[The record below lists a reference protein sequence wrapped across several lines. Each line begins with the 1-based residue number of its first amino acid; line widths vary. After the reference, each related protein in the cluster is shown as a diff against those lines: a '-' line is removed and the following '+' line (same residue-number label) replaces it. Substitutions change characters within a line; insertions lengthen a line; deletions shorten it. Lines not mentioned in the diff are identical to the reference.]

1 VSKLRYPAFMC
12 SLGFLVPRVLVKFVS
27 TSFASQDVDIV
38 RYMWV
43 KGNLKD
49 SLGIRRRNKEI
60 VVVDGSSSDPEG
72 TPMFREPH
80 TRSIS
85 EISSPDVYEPGFPRG
100 LGDHTPINRIEALDT
115 TTPQISAPLIALSSS
130 LHGPLTPM
138 VTTGEDNAMM
148 STPTPPAMAIR
159 AAAMPPSPQP
169 SYYSASDVP
178 LPSPVPS
185 PGSSYEPSQVY
196 PRAPSI
202 SYSRPLRGQYPS
214 HSDNLCMPPNSY
226 EMQVHS
232 PKLEESSSPMERREW
247 SENNEVARASIL
259 STTDDG
265 PMAL

>member
-1 VSKLRYPAFMC
+1 MC
-12 SLGFLVPRVLVKFVS
+12 SLGFSVPRVLVKFVS
-27 TSFASQDVDIV
+27 TSFAPQDVDIV
-38 RYMWV
+38 RFMWV

-49 SLGIRRRNKEI
+49 RLGIRRRNKEM

-85 EISSPDVYEPGFPRG
+85 EISTPDVYEPALPRG
-100 LGDHTPINRIEALDT
+100 LGDHTPINRIEGLDA
-115 TTPQISAPLIALSSS
+115 TTPQISGPSIPPSTSPR
-130 LHGPLTPM
+130 GPLTPT

-148 STPTPPAMAIR
+148 STPTSPAMATR
-159 AAAMPPSPQP
+159 AAAMSPSPQP
-169 SYYSASDVP
+169 SYYSASDIP

-185 PGSSYEPSQVY
+185 PGYVPSQAY
-196 PRAPSI
+196 TRAPSI
-202 SYSRPLRGQYPS
+202 SYSRPLRGQYLS
-214 HSDNLCMPPNSY
+214 HPDNLHLPPNSY

-232 PKLEESSSPMERREW
+232 PKLEESSNSTERRER
-247 SENNEVARASIL
+247 SGINEDTRVSTL